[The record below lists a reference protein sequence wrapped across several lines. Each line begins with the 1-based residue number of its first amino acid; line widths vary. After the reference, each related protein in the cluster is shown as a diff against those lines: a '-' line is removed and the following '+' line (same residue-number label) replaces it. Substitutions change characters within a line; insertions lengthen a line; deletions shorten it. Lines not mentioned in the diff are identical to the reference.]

1 LPDNLPPVCI
11 APGRLTQVILNLMK
25 NTAKH
30 SKATEMSFIAASSKK
45 FVTVTASD
53 NGIGLPP
60 EILPKI
66 FERGIT
72 ANGNSGSTQGAG
84 IGLSVCK
91 EIIEEAGGEITAE
104 NDGGVKITFTLPI
117 YGG

>member
-1 LPDNLPPVCI
+1 
-11 APGRLTQVILNLMK
+11 MK
-25 NTAKH
+25 NTARH
-30 SKATEMSFIAASSKK
+30 SKATEMSFTAASSEKL
-45 FVTVTASD
+45 VTVTASD

-60 EILPKI
+60 KILPKI

-72 ANGNSGSTQGAG
+72 ASGNSGG

-117 YGG
+117 YGEDNEK

>member
-1 LPDNLPPVCI
+1 
-11 APGRLTQVILNLMK
+11 MK

-30 SKATEMSFIAASSKK
+30 SKATEMSFTAVSSEK

-72 ANGNSGSTQGAG
+72 ASGNSGSTQGAG

-91 EIIEEAGGEITAE
+91 EIIEEAGGEIFAVS
-104 NDGGVKITFTLPI
+104 NSGVRITFTLPI
-117 YGG
+117 YGDNNEK